1 MREYIFVYGVF
12 RDANHDLLEDAIH
25 CDPAWVYGKIYQ
37 VNEFY
42 PGYKRISCHN
52 KVFGDVYLVEPELLH
67 QLDEFEGDEY
77 ERKKIWT
84 SIGEECWIYE
94 YKYPVDGFKEVR
106 NGDWYLR

>member
-12 RDANHDLLEDAIH
+12 RDANHDLLEDAIY
-25 CDPAWVYGKIYQ
+25 CDPAWIYGKIYQ
-37 VNEFY
+37 VNDFY
-42 PGYKRISCHN
+42 PGYKRIDCDN
-52 KVFGDVYLVEPELLH
+52 KVFGDVYLVDAELLH
-67 QLDEFEGDEY
+67 QLDEFEGHEY
-77 ERKKIWT
+77 DRKKIWT